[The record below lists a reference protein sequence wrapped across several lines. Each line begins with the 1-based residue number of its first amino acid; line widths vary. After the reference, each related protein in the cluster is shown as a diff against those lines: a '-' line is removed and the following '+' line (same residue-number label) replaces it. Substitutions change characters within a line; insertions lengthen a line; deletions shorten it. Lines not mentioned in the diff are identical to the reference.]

1 MQRVTKWGK
10 NETNMRQHAQLN
22 MYTNSL
28 QKLFTNASSFARLS
42 SHFDA
47 HGTRKHKGSI
57 LYTYTNTV
65 LTQLIHNLFTSP
77 RPRGL
82 VLSVGVGR
90 NDGQGLHPMR
100 QVAVGDLKSETQ
112 RNTELQKSAD
122 AKSLQNLR
130 YVYNCLYVKI

>member
-1 MQRVTKWGK
+1 
-10 NETNMRQHAQLN
+10 MRQHAQLN

-47 HGTRKHKGSI
+47 HGTRKHIVRI
-57 LYTYTNTV
+57 LYTYTNTITYNNTV
-65 LTQLIHNLFTSP
+65 LTQLIQLTAP
-77 RPRGL
+77 PRGL

-100 QVAVGDLKSETQ
+100 QVAVGDLKIKSETQ
-112 RNTELQKSAD
+112 HRNTETPNCR
-122 AKSLQNLR
+122 NLPMPK
-130 YVYNCLYVKI
+130 VSKICDMFDMFI